1 MMIIGIY
8 NKSKKNS
15 YIMVKDILI
24 LFMQLPVM
32 FENSLMSLSLYY
44 IYKYIDSGN
53 YFLYY

>member
-44 IYKYIDSGN
+44 IYK
-53 YFLYY
+53 